1 MGERK
6 EFNLDEISLYSIF
19 RDVIKNIW
27 VILLAAVTAWLAV
40 TGVEGLLYVPEY
52 TATATL
58 AVSARGNNSN
68 AYSSLTLTNQ
78 MAGIFSEVFDSN
90 VLRERIAEDLGQED
104 IEGEIS
110 SAIIEETNLITL
122 SVTSVNPRQAYLII
136 QSAIE
141 NYDSVS
147 DYLFSNAVLR
157 MVQEPTVPVAPSNVL
172 NLSRI
177 RKLGMLG
184 AAGLA
189 GGLIVL
195 VSVLRFTVKTRAGA
209 RRNLDGR
216 VLEIIPY
223 ESKNKTLKG
232 LFGKKHRS
240 LLISS
245 ALVSSGYVESNRKL
259 STSLDHR
266 MRRKK
271 QKVIMISSVAEN
283 EGKSSIAANLALAL
297 AEKGRKVLLIDT
309 DLKKPAQYKI
319 FDRPENTEHNLT
331 DYLEGKVALNQ
342 VMFYEKKYGIYRAF
356 QKSGVH
362 NSVKYLDSDNMRRLL
377 NSGRKIMDYII
388 LDSSPMSLASD
399 AELLMKMTDTVLMVV
414 RQDWTDVRAVND
426 TVDNIR
432 QAGADFAGFALNAF
446 HREQFFGVSHEY
458 RYYGY
463 HGHRHM
469 EGEE

>member
-189 GGLIVL
+189 GCLIVL

-216 VLEIIPY
+216 VREIIPY

>member
-189 GGLIVL
+189 GCLIVL

-309 DLKKPAQYKI
+309 DLKKSAQYKI

>member
-1 MGERK
+1 MGEMR
-6 EFNLDEISLYSIF
+6 EFNLDEISLFSII

-27 VILLAAVTAWLAV
+27 VILLAAVTAWFAV

-78 MAGIFSEVFDSN
+78 MAGVFSEVFDSN
-90 VLRERIAEDLGQED
+90 VLRERIAEELGQD
-104 IEGEIS
+104 TIDAEIS
-110 SAIIEETNLITL
+110 STIIEETNLITL

-136 QSAIE
+136 QSAID
-141 NYDSVS
+141 NYDTVS

-157 MVQEPTVPVAPSNVL
+157 MVQEPTVPVSPSNIL

-177 RKLGMLG
+177 RLLGMAG
-184 AAGLA
+184 AAVLS

-195 VSVLRFTVKTRAGA
+195 ASVLRFTVKTKAGA

-216 VLEIIPY
+216 VLETIPY
-223 ESKNKTLKG
+223 ERKSKTLKG
-232 LFGKKHRS
+232 LFRKRHKS
-240 LLISS
+240 ILITST
-245 ALVSSGYVESNRKL
+245 LVSSGYVESIRKL
-259 STSLDHR
+259 ATHLDHR

-271 QKVIMISSVAEN
+271 QKVIMVSSVAEN
-283 EGKSSIAANLALAL
+283 EGKSSIAANIALAL
-297 AEKGRKVLLIDT
+297 AEKGKKVMLIDT

-319 FDRPENTEHNLT
+319 FDKPDTRSSLT
-331 DYLEGKVALNQ
+331 DYLEGKVPLKE
-342 VMFYEKKYGIYRAF
+342 VMFHEKKYGIYRVF
-356 QKSGVH
+356 QKGGVH
-362 NSVKYLDSDNMRRLL
+362 NSVKYLDSDNMRRLIA
-377 NSGRKIMDYII
+377 SGKRVIDYLV

-399 AELLMKMTDTVLMVV
+399 TQLLMKMSDSVLMVV
-414 RQDWTDVRAVND
+414 RQDWTDIRAVND
-426 TVDNIR
+426 AVDNIR
-432 QAGADFAGFALNAF
+432 QSGTDFSGFVLNAF
-446 HREQFFGVSHEY
+446 HREQLFQQSHAY

-463 HGHRHM
+463 HGHRQM

>member
-189 GGLIVL
+189 GCLIVL

-377 NSGRKIMDYII
+377 NNGRKIMDYII

>member
-6 EFNLDEISLYSIF
+6 EFNLDEISLFSIL
-19 RDVIKNIW
+19 RDVVKNCW
-27 VILLAAVTAWLAV
+27 VILLAAVTAWFAV
-40 TGVEGLLYVPEY
+40 TGAEGLLYVPEY

-90 VLRERIAEDLGQED
+90 VLREKIAEDLGQES

-110 SAIIEETNLITL
+110 SSIIEETNLITL
-122 SVTSVNPRQAYLII
+122 QVTSVNPRQAYLII

-141 NYDSVS
+141 NYDTVS

-157 MVQEPTVPVAPSNVL
+157 IVQEPTVPVSPSNVL
-172 NLSRI
+172 NLSRL
-177 RKLGMLG
+177 RRLGMLG
-184 AAGLA
+184 AAALTGC
-189 GGLIVL
+189 LIVL
-195 VSVLRFTVKTRAGA
+195 VSVLRFTVKTKDSA

-216 VLEIIPY
+216 VLETIPY
-223 ESKNKTLKG
+223 ENKNKTLKG
-232 LFGKKHRS
+232 LFRRGNKS
-240 LLISS
+240 ILITST
-245 ALVSSGYVESNRKL
+245 LVSAGYVEAVRKL
-259 STSLDHR
+259 ATHLDHR

-271 QKVIMISSVAEN
+271 QKVIMVSSVAEN
-283 EGKSSIAANLALAL
+283 EGKSSTAANLAIAL
-297 AEKGRKVLLIDT
+297 AEKGKKVMLIDT

-319 FDRPENTEHNLT
+319 FGRPGNTQSSLT
-331 DYLEGKVALNQ
+331 DYLEGKVPLNK
-342 VMFYEKKYGIYRAF
+342 VMFYEKQFGIYRVF

-362 NSVKYLDSDNMRRLL
+362 NSVKYLDSDYMRKLIS
-377 NSGRKIMDYII
+377 SGRKVIDYLI

-399 AELLMKMTDTVLMVV
+399 TELLMKMTDTVLMVV
-414 RQDWTDVRAVND
+414 RQDWTDIRAVND

-432 QAGADFAGFALNAF
+432 QSGADFSGFVLNAF
-446 HREQFFGVSHEY
+446 HREQLFQRSHEY

-463 HGHRHM
+463 RSSRRM
-469 EGEE
+469 EGED

>member
-189 GGLIVL
+189 GCLIVL